1 MNKEKLK
8 EKEIMTKTVISGEME
23 GSKKYFRSK
32 QNQLSVNPNWGKIFK
47 KLLKKKCSNRGIAQW
62 K

>member
-47 KLLKKKCSNRGIAQW
+47 KLLKKKV
-62 K
+62 

>member
-8 EKEIMTKTVISGEME
+8 EKEIMTKTVISGEIE

-47 KLLKKKCSNRGIAQW
+47 KILKKKSVVTGV
-62 K
+62 